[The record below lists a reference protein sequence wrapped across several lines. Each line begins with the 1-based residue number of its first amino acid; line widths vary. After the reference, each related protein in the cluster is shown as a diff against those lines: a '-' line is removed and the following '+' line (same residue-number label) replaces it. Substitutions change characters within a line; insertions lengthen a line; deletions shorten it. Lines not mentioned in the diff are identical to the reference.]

1 MSLILSNSKYVII
14 KFNKLF
20 SQLCHSSEIKSLL
33 LKNMKISSKM
43 LKKEL
48 ENPINHLFIK
58 EDIHF
63 TRPLGILFQKMANF
77 EVLFAGT
84 FHQA

>member
-1 MSLILSNSKYVII
+1 
-14 KFNKLF
+14 
-20 SQLCHSSEIKSLL
+20 
-33 LKNMKISSKM
+33 M

-48 ENPINHLFIK
+48 EHPINHLFIK
-58 EDIHF
+58 EDIHLAQ
-63 TRPLGILFQKMANF
+63 PLGFLFQKMANF

>member
-1 MSLILSNSKYVII
+1 
-14 KFNKLF
+14 
-20 SQLCHSSEIKSLL
+20 
-33 LKNMKISSKM
+33 MKISSKM

-63 TRPLGILFQKMANF
+63 ARPLGILFQKMANF